1 MTIEEK
7 SENSRKLIIETAVSE
22 FSRYKLDGASIRR
35 ICRESGVTNG
45 RLFHHF
51 KNKEALYI
59 ACAEHCYRILSEHIE
74 KFNMDESEDLEKN
87 SLRLFLHWQD
97 FWRIHPE
104 MTGFFI
110 QLRINPPPHIAL
122 NLLMARR
129 QSFVSSLKTVLHGIF
144 TFFYPDD
151 PEQRAFLT
159 GVWLSVLDY
168 TVVGIGLQKLDL
180 YSGLD
185 EWLES
190 QTRMF
195 RKVLCAFLYGV
206 DSESFAALKAEQFTS
221 MPPNDYSM

>member
-7 SENSRKLIIETAVSE
+7 SESTRKLIIETAVSE
-22 FSRYKLDGASIRR
+22 FSEHSLDGASVRR
-35 ICRESGVTNG
+35 ICRKSGVTNG

-51 KNKEALYI
+51 ENKEALYV
-59 ACAEHCYRILSEHIE
+59 ACAEYCYRILSEHIE
-74 KFNMDESEDLEKN
+74 KFHTDESEDLEKN
-87 SLRLFLHWQD
+87 SMHLFLHWQD
-97 FWRIHPE
+97 FWRLHPE
-104 MTGFFI
+104 MISFFI

-122 NLLMARR
+122 DLLMARR
-129 QSFVSSLKTVLHGIF
+129 QSFVSSLKKVLHGIF
-144 TFFYPDD
+144 IFFYPDD

-180 YSGLD
+180 YANMD

-206 DSESFAALKAEQFTS
+206 DSESFAALKAEQFSS